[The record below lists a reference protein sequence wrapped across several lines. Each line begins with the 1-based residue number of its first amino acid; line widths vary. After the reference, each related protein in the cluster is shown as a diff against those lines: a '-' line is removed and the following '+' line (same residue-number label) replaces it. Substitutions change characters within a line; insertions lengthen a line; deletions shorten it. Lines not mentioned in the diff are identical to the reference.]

1 MSEVVNVGVV
11 NVAQSYIIILC
22 IYVERDK
29 SKGGCA

>member
-11 NVAQSYIIILC
+11 NVAQSYIVFC

-29 SKGGCA
+29 SKGGRV